1 MNPFIKKSSLLLL
14 SITASASFVG
24 TLHASTFVLD
34 KANSSVDIDVK
45 ATGDS
50 FTGKLNSY
58 TAVIKGNKDTK
69 KPSKVTF
76 DWDFSN
82 LKTGKDKRDTKM
94 ISWLENKTK
103 GNFVLSTFTKRTD
116 GRMWAKGAM
125 TIHGVK
131 QTVEFPVK
139 VISKG
144 GKMTIRGTAT
154 IDTRKFKLPVIK
166 MVGLFKVD
174 PLVKVRFSLRGTLKS

>member
-1 MNPFIKKSSLLLL
+1 MKTNSFIK
-14 SITASASFVG
+14 ISALFLCVATSVG
-24 TLHASTFVLD
+24 ALQASTFVLD

-58 TAVIKGNKDTK
+58 TAVIKGNKATK
-69 KPSKVTF
+69 KPSTVTF
-76 DWDFSN
+76 NWNFSD

-103 GNFVLSTFTKRTD
+103 GSFVLSSFTKRTD
-116 GRMWAKGAM
+116 GRMWAKGDM

-139 VISKG
+139 VIVKGSKIS
-144 GKMTIRGTAT
+144 IRGTAT
-154 IDTRKFKLPVIK
+154 IDTKKFKLPVIR

-174 PLVKVRFSLRGTLKS
+174 PLVKVRFSLRGKLK